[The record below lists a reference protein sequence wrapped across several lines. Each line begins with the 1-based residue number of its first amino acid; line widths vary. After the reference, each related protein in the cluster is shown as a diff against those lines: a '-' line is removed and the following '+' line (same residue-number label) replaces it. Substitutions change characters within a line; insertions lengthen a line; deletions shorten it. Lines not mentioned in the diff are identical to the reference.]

1 MNSNIK
7 TLTLVI
13 GTLAGAF
20 IGYRAAMTFIEQSET
35 ENKSLPITAQQ
46 GLQVGLT
53 ALGALKQITG
63 ISQNKK

>member
-35 ENKSLPITAQQ
+35 DNKSLPITAQQ

-53 ALGALKQITG
+53 ALGALKQIAG

>member
-1 MNSNIK
+1 MKSSIR
-7 TLTLVI
+7 TLTIVI

-20 IGYRAAMTFIEQSET
+20 IGYRAAMNFIEQSEADNRT
-35 ENKSLPITAQQ
+35 TPITAQQ

-53 ALGALKQITG
+53 ALGALKQLSG

>member
-1 MNSNIK
+1 MKSSIK

-20 IGYRAAMTFIEQSET
+20 VGYRAAMTFIEQSET

-46 GLQVGLT
+46 GLRVGLI
-53 ALGALKQITG
+53 ALGALKQIAG

>member
-1 MNSNIK
+1 MKPSIR

-20 IGYRAAMTFIEQSET
+20 FGYRAAMTFIEQSEA
-35 ENKSLPITAQQ
+35 ENRSVPITAQQ

-53 ALGALKQITG
+53 ALGALKQLTG

>member
-1 MNSNIK
+1 MKPSIR

-20 IGYRAAMTFIEQSET
+20 IGYRAAMTFIEQSEA
-35 ENKSLPITAQQ
+35 ENKSVPLTVQQ

-53 ALGALKQITG
+53 ALGALKQLTG

>member
-1 MNSNIK
+1 MKSSIR
-7 TLTLVI
+7 TLTIVI

-20 IGYRAAMTFIEQSET
+20 IGYRAAMTFIEQSEADNRT
-35 ENKSLPITAQQ
+35 TPITAQQ

-53 ALGALKQITG
+53 ALGALKQLSG

>member
-1 MNSNIK
+1 MKSSIR

-20 IGYRAAMTFIEQSET
+20 IGYRAAMNFIEQSEA
-35 ENKSLPITAQQ
+35 ENRSTPITPQQ

-53 ALGALKQITG
+53 ALGALKQLTT

>member
-1 MNSNIK
+1 MKPSIR

-20 IGYRAAMTFIEQSET
+20 VGYRSALTVIEQSEA
-35 ENKSLPITAQQ
+35 ENRSTPITAQQ

-53 ALGALKQITG
+53 ALGALKQLAG

>member
-1 MNSNIK
+1 MKSSIR

-13 GTLAGAF
+13 GTLAGAL
-20 IGYRAAMTFIEQSET
+20 IGYRAALTFIEQSEA
-35 ENKSLPITAQQ
+35 EKKSFPITAQQ

-53 ALGALKQITG
+53 ALGALKQLTG

>member
-1 MNSNIK
+1 MKPSIR

-20 IGYRAAMTFIEQSET
+20 IGYRAAMNFIEQSEAD
-35 ENKSLPITAQQ
+35 NKDTPITAQQ

-53 ALGALKQITG
+53 ALGALKQLSG

>member
-1 MNSNIK
+1 MKPSIR

-20 IGYRAAMTFIEQSET
+20 FGYRAALTFVEQSEA
-35 ENKSLPITAQQ
+35 ENKSIPITAQQ

-53 ALGALKQITG
+53 ALRALKQLAG

>member
-1 MNSNIK
+1 MKPSIR
-7 TLTLVI
+7 TLTIVI

-20 IGYRAAMTFIEQSET
+20 IGYRAAMTFIEQSEA
-35 ENKSLPITAQQ
+35 ENRSVPITAQQ

-53 ALGALKQITG
+53 ALGVLRQLSG

>member
-1 MNSNIK
+1 MKSSIR

-20 IGYRAAMTFIEQSET
+20 LGYQAAMTFIEQSEA

-53 ALGALKQITG
+53 ALGAFKQLSG
-63 ISQNKK
+63 ISKHKK

>member
-1 MNSNIK
+1 MKPNIR

-20 IGYRAAMTFIEQSET
+20 IGYRAAMTFIEQSEA

-53 ALGALKQITG
+53 ALGVLKQITS

>member
-1 MNSNIK
+1 MKPSIR

-20 IGYRAAMTFIEQSET
+20 IGYRAAMTFIEQSEADNRT
-35 ENKSLPITAQQ
+35 TPITAQQ

-53 ALGALKQITG
+53 ALGALKQLSG

>member
-1 MNSNIK
+1 MKSSIR

-20 IGYRAAMTFIEQSET
+20 IGYRAALTFVEQSEA
-35 ENKSLPITAQQ
+35 ENRSMPITAQQ

-53 ALGALKQITG
+53 ALGALKQLSG
-63 ISQNKK
+63 ISENKK

>member
-1 MNSNIK
+1 MKSNIR

-20 IGYRAAMTFIEQSET
+20 FGYRAALNFIEQSDSES
-35 ENKSLPITAQQ
+35 KGVPITAQQ

-53 ALGALKQITG
+53 ALGALKQIAG

>member
-1 MNSNIK
+1 MKPSIR

-20 IGYRAAMTFIEQSET
+20 FGYRAALTFVEQSEA
-35 ENKSLPITAQQ
+35 ENKSIPITAQQ

-53 ALGALKQITG
+53 ALGALKQLTG
-63 ISQNKK
+63 IRKKKK

>member
-1 MNSNIK
+1 MKSSIR

-20 IGYRAAMTFIEQSET
+20 IGYRAAMTFIEQSEA
-35 ENKSLPITAQQ
+35 ENRSTPITAQQ
-46 GLQVGLT
+46 GLQIGLT
-53 ALGALKQITG
+53 ALGVLKQLSG